1 MIATLEGILQYRGVD
16 SIIVNVGGIGL
27 QVYIP
32 GLTLSQLGTINDK
45 VFLYTHLYV
54 KEDNLSLYGF
64 ASAQEL
70 TLFKN
75 LISVSGVG
83 PKVALALL
91 SSLSVEQLT
100 MAILSGNVDLIE
112 QVPGVGKKVA
122 SRIAVELKGKLE
134 REWEGELLPVAQE
147 DSDVIAALTSLGY
160 SLREATQAVSSLPS
174 STELSLEE
182 KIKTALQQLAAR

>member
-27 QVYIP
+27 QVHVP
-32 GLTLSQLGTINDK
+32 GSTMSQLGAVNDK
-45 VFLYTHLYV
+45 VSLYTHLQV
-54 KEDNLSLYGF
+54 KEDNLTLYGF
-64 ASAQEL
+64 ASGQEL

-75 LISVSGVG
+75 LISISGVG

-91 SSLSVEQLT
+91 SSLSIEQLT
-100 MAILSGNVDLIE
+100 MAILSGNVDLID

-122 SRIAVELKGKLE
+122 NRIAVELKGKLE
-134 REWEGELLPVAQE
+134 QQWEGAILPLAQE

-160 SLREATQAVSSLPS
+160 SLREATQVVSSLTS
-174 STELSLEE
+174 SSELSLEE
-182 KIKTALQQLAAR
+182 KIKTALSQLAGR

>member
-1 MIATLEGILQYRGVD
+1 MIATLEGVLQYRGVD

-27 QVYIP
+27 QVHVP
-32 GLTLSQLGTINDK
+32 GSTLSQLGAINDK
-45 VFLYTHLYV
+45 VSLYTHLQV
-54 KEDNLSLYGF
+54 REDNISLYGF
-64 ASAQEL
+64 ASGQEL

-83 PKVALALL
+83 PKIALALL
-91 SSLSVEQLT
+91 SSLTVEQLT
-100 MAILSGNVDLIE
+100 MAILGGNVDLLD

-122 SRIAVELKGKLE
+122 NRIAVELKGKLE
-134 REWEGELLPVAQE
+134 REWEGALLPLAQE

-174 STELSLEE
+174 SPGLSLEE
-182 KIKTALQQLAAR
+182 KIRTALQKLAAR